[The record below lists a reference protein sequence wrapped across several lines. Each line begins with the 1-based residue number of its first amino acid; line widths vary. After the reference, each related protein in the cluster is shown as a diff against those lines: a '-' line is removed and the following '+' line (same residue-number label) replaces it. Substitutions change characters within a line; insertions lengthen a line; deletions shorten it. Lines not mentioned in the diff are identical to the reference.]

1 MNSAYHI
8 SETPKKW
15 QLEKM
20 KKKTPVV
27 IETSFGS
34 EIRVGEMP
42 QASKNSTITFKR
54 EINNCPTTKGMNSLI
69 LALAWYQN
77 NSSPTGQPY

>member
-1 MNSAYHI
+1 VLITFQKLQKNGSWR
-8 SETPKKW
+8 K
-15 QLEKM
+15 LR
-20 KKKTPVV
+20 KKTPVV

-77 NSSPTGQPY
+77 NSSPPGQPY